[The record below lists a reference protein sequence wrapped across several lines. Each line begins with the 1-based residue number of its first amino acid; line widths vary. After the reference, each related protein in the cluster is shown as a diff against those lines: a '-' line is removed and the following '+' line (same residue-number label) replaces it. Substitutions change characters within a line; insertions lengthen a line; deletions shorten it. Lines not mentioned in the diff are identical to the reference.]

1 MSYQETAYEVMKL
14 FLTDFTESELKECIS
29 KAYDSKFDTEEVI
42 APIVEA
48 DGTYIISSCF
58 TVQTIAF
65 GDMAFSI
72 LPHLLITSAKKN
84 HVKNEIVILTATSGD
99 TGKAA
104 LAGFCRCG
112 GNEDYRLLSEKWCQP
127 DSGKADGYTEGD
139 NTFVVGITG
148 ISTMPRPA

>member
-1 MSYQETAYEVMKL
+1 MTASS
-14 FLTDFTESELKECIS
+14 TR
-29 KAYDSKFDTEEVI
+29 EVI

-48 DGTYIISSCF
+48 DGTYYLELF
-58 TVQTIAF
+58 HGATIAF

-127 DSGKADGYTEGD
+127 DSGKADGYTEGGQY
-139 NTFVVGITG
+139 VCRWHHRG